1 MSTKRQPH
9 WGGEYQ
15 NEGTIA
21 HREYIESKLRN
32 LRKVSEELNGVYLAR
47 WGTDNKI
54 KIPLKEP
61 LFYGL
66 QYCYVAKASLTE
78 KIPGLKEAV
87 DACTMKPLFSGW
99 EPRKCNCKN
108 FNLGA
113 GTPISHDDFFDEH
126 NWFIP
131 SRLRLVSISEKEWL
145 KLSAEAQ
152 AWFRK
157 RFYMLDWKGDRVYDY
172 EPHIPFNFL
181 TRVCNKIY
189 VINRVVDDC
198 NKRSRLAE
206 IYRDTRQ
213 EHDLYWFWGQEHP
226 DSRWTKFDRKCQ
238 HKINRKKAKAE
249 CRAAVKE
256 YYDTW
261 VAEAEESE

>member
-21 HREYIESKLRN
+21 HRQYIESKLRD
-32 LRKVSEELNGVYLAR
+32 LRKVSEEFNDVYRAR

-54 KIPLKEP
+54 KIPLEKP

-66 QYCYVAKASLTE
+66 QYRYVAKTSLTE

-99 EPRKCNCKN
+99 EPRKCNCKDYS
-108 FNLGA
+108 
-113 GTPISHDDFFDEH
+113 IDHEVFFDEH

-131 SRLRLVSISEKEWL
+131 SKLRLVPISEKEWG

-152 AWFRK
+152 AWFR
-157 RFYMLDWKGDRVYDY
+157 RRPGTLDWKGDRIYHY

-189 VINRVVDDC
+189 VVNRVVDDC

-206 IYRDTRQ
+206 ICRDTRN
-213 EHDLYWFWGQEHP
+213 ENDLFWFWGQEHP
-226 DSRWTKFDRKCQ
+226 DSRWTKFDRKYQ
-238 HKINRKKAKAE
+238 HKVNRKKAKAE
-249 CRAAVKE
+249 CRAAVEE

-261 VAEAEESE
+261 FAEAEESE